1 MMNDKVNSPS
11 HYTSHPSGVECIEL
25 TEHLNFNRGNALK
38 YVWRHQL
45 KNASKEDLQKA
56 AWYINREIARES
68 VIDPTQYAQPQNNFE
83 SAYDTLYE
91 YYFAYAQCEFI
102 GFVDDIIFGHD
113 SDLNDA
119 LRYVN
124 NLIEDL
130 SE

>member
-1 MMNDKVNSPS
+1 MSDNVNNPK
-11 HYTSHPSGVECIEL
+11 HYTSHPSGIECIEL

-38 YVWRHQL
+38 YVWRHEL
-45 KNASKEDLQKA
+45 KNASKQDLQKA

-68 VIDPTQYAQPQNNFE
+68 VIDPTQYAQPHRNFE
-83 SAYDTLYE
+83 AAYDTLYE
-91 YYFAYAQCEFI
+91 YYLAYAQCEFM